1 MVTKK
6 EPAAGW
12 PVIKGEFDVG
22 DPKSCVAVATA
33 GSHFGKFPI
42 EAGAGITGP
51 FHTENLGIEK
61 IVANVISNPNIRF
74 VIICGAEVKGHIS
87 GDALECLHKN
97 GLKDGRIVKAK
108 GAIPFIENLDDKAVK
123 RFQEQVQTVYMIDVE
138 DQAKITAAIKDCI
151 AKDPGAFAGEPMLLT
166 IKETAI
172 GEEEEEAGEV
182 VAGAV
187 PAGGVVSG
195 MASEIMMIQTR
206 LRLIKTDVKGIGYL
220 NKFTMGWYAGKME
233 GIAIG
238 VVLSLILL
246 TLLFPHGLNLASL
259 VIPGGR

>member
-22 DPKSCVAVATA
+22 DAKSCVAVATA
-33 GSHFGKFPI
+33 GSHFSLFPI
-42 EAGAGITGP
+42 KAGAAISGP
-51 FHTENLGIEK
+51 FKTENLGIEK

-74 VIICGAEVKGHIS
+74 VIICGSEVKGHIS
-87 GDALECLHKN
+87 GDALECLHKF
-97 GLKDGRIVKAK
+97 GLKEGRIVNAK
-108 GAIPFIENLDDKAVK
+108 GAIPFIENLDDKSVK

-138 DQAKITAAIKDCI
+138 DEAKITAAIKDCI

-166 IKETAI
+166 IKEKVI
-172 GEEEEEAGEV
+172 GEEEEGE
-182 VAGAV
+182 
-187 PAGGVVSG
+187 AGGVVVTGAMTGGVG

-206 LRLIKTDVKGIGYL
+206 LRLIKSDIKSIGYL

-233 GIAIG
+233 GIMIG
-238 VVLSLILL
+238 IVLSVLL
-246 TLLFPHGLNLASL
+246 LALLFP
-259 VIPGGR
+259 GGIDLSILRK

>member
-1 MVTKK
+1 MVEKK
-6 EPAAGW
+6 EPAKGW

-33 GSHFGKFPI
+33 GSHFGQWPI
-42 EAGAGITGP
+42 KAGAAISGP

-74 VIICGAEVKGHIS
+74 IIITGAEVKGHIS

-97 GLKDGRIVKAK
+97 GLKSGRIVGAK

-138 DQAKITAAIKDCI
+138 DEPKITAAIKDCI
-151 AKDPGAFAGEPMLLT
+151 AKDPGAFAGEPMLLE
-166 IKETAI
+166 IKETKI

-195 MASEIMMIQTR
+195 MASEIMMIQSR
-206 LRLIKTDVKGIGYL
+206 IRLIKQDVKGIGYL
-220 NKFTMGWYAGKME
+220 NKFAMGWYAGKME
-233 GIAIG
+233 GVMIG
-238 VVLSLILL
+238 LILSLLL
-246 TLLFPHGLNLASL
+246 LALLFPHGVDLSTLR
-259 VIPGGR
+259 IK

>member
-22 DPKSCVAVATA
+22 DAKSCVAVATA
-33 GSHFGKFPI
+33 GSHFSQFPI
-42 EAGAGITGP
+42 KAGAAIAGP
-51 FHTENLGIEK
+51 FKTENLGIEK

-74 VIICGAEVKGHIS
+74 VIICGSEVKGHIS
-87 GDALECLHKN
+87 GDALECLHKY
-97 GLKDGRIVKAK
+97 GLKEGRIVNAK

-138 DQAKITAAIKDCI
+138 DEAKITAAIKDCI

-166 IKETAI
+166 IKEKEVGA
-172 GEEEEEAGEV
+172 EEEEAAGGEV
-182 VAGAV
+182 VTGAV
-187 PAGGVVSG
+187 AGGVVSG

-206 LRLIKTDVKGIGYL
+206 LRLIKTDIKSIGYM

-233 GIAIG
+233 GIMIG
-238 VVLSLILL
+238 IIVSIILL
-246 TLLFPHGLNLASL
+246 ALLFPGGLDLTAL
-259 VIPGGR
+259 RLK